1 MELVKV
7 LAHQVRLVQHDQI
20 PLSSLLNQ
28 SNLFKLRNLFNFS
41 NAEVAQSSSND
52 LLVRFTGGLFPK
64 NGKSSQII
72 DLAIFERKMITSIEG
87 NSEDIDAMFDKVNAA
102 LHEISG
108 ADWPDYLNPIVT
120 ADESEIVA
128 KFDFEFDNLFSTPF
142 NRFINSQLSEEI
154 KLGTAKPL
162 VKPKDIKFDIDYLSD
177 DKNLKDY
184 NIQLSKKEFAFSPR
198 PGYPLTERVF
208 YSKAPLKS
216 SDHLRLLKTLEV
228 ELTKISK

>member
-7 LAHQVRLVQHDQI
+7 LAHQIRLVQHDQI

-41 NAEVAQSSSND
+41 SAEVAQSTSND
-52 LLVRFTGGLFPK
+52 LLVRFTGGIFPK

-72 DLAIFERKMITSIEG
+72 DLAIFERKMIISVEG
-87 NSEDIDAMFDKVNAA
+87 NSEDIDEIFEKVNAA

-108 ADWPDYLNPIVT
+108 VERSDFLKPIVT

-128 KFDFEFDNLFSTPF
+128 KFDFEFDSLYSIPF
-142 NRFINSQLSEEI
+142 NSFINSQLNESI
-154 KLGTAKPL
+154 KLGSAKSL

-177 DKNLKDY
+177 DKSLKDY
-184 NIQLSKKEFAFSPR
+184 NIQLSKKEFIFSPR
-198 PGYPLTERVF
+198 PGYPLTARVF

-216 SDHLRLLKTLEV
+216 NDHFRLLANLEMR
-228 ELTKISK
+228 LTKMPR